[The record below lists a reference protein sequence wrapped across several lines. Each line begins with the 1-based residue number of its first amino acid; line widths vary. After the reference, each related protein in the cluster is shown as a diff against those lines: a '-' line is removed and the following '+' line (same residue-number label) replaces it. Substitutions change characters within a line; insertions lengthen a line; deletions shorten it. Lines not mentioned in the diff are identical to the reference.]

1 VEYAIRKAN
10 QEGLKLNNTHQL
22 LVYAD
27 DVNILGTDTHAI
39 KKNAE
44 GIGLEVNAKETK
56 YMGMSQDKNARQS
69 HNIKI
74 GNKSFEGIEQF
85 IYFIMTM
92 TNQNSIKK
100 EIKSRL
106 NSMYVCCHLMHNL
119 LPASFLSKNINIKIY
134 RTVFFFYGCETWLLI
149 LREEWRLR
157 VFDK

>member
-1 VEYAIRKAN
+1 
-10 QEGLKLNNTHQL
+10 LKLNNTHQL

-27 DVNILGTDTHAI
+27 DVNILGTDMRAI
-39 KKNAE
+39 KNTEALVVASK

-56 YMGMSQDKNARQS
+56 LMGMSQDKTARQS

-74 GNKSFEGIEQF
+74 GNKSFEGMEQL
-85 IYFIMTM
+85 IYFITTM
-92 TNQNSIKK
+92 TNQNSIKE

-106 NSMYVCCHLMHNL
+106 NSRVECCHLMHNL

-134 RTVFFFYGCETWLLI
+134 RTVIFPVFLYGCETWLLT